1 MARRCSNSS
10 SHATQRYSYKGT
22 AARYNG
28 GVAGEQRCPSCGMEL
43 GEVVSTRYKGNL
55 TVLRYRPPVAAE
67 DDEDLEHVCG
77 DSNLP
82 T

>member
-10 SHATQRYSYKGT
+10 SQDTQRYSYRGT
-22 AARYNG
+22 PARYNG
-28 GVAGEQRCPSCGMEL
+28 GMTGEQRCPSCGKEL
-43 GEVVSTRYKGNL
+43 GDVVSTRYKGNL
-55 TVLRYRPPVAAE
+55 TVLRYRPPGAAE
-67 DDEDLEHVCG
+67 EDDDLEHVCG